1 MDFWSQNGRQI
12 VNNTAQSHPTAT
24 TTTLITKNSLDSSPI
39 TKPSDNEQVSIFDMY
54 GFWLN
59 DEKCD
64 LCGPKTESKSPKWS
78 CFRYLKQQLKL
89 ILRLFGFTW
98 SRKFHF
104 NCDFVF
110 YLVFKFDH
118 FVEAIDFHTEMRKV
132 VSFST
137 FKQ

>member
-1 MDFWSQNGRQI
+1 MVFWSPKW
-12 VNNTAQSHPTAT
+12 PTNCQHTTISST
-24 TTTLITKNSLDSSPI
+24 TTSTTTIITKNSLDSSPI

-118 FVEAIDFHTEMRKV
+118 FVEAIDFLMKK
-132 VSFST
+132 SFFRQPSNI
-137 FKQ
+137 